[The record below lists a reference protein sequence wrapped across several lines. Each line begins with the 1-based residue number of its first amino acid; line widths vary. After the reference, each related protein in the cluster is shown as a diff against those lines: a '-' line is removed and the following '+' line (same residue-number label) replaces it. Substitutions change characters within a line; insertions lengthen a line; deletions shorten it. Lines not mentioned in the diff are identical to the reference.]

1 MNLVKQMFQ
10 AHMLQLSMYLL
21 RRNLDQAGNLI
32 NPRQPTF

>member
-10 AHMLQLSMYLL
+10 AHMLQLLL

>member
-10 AHMLQLSMYLL
+10 AHMLQYLL